1 MQAVPY
7 AMTPLKQWPA
17 RTPGEA
23 DGGGCAWG
31 RARVGSMN
39 AVDYIGFFIPLIFIV
54 VLVRSFDH
62 FVQHPIA
69 LAGLLLLTIVSILHF
84 DVGMLTTDPYDAFLD
99 DIGAPRRTW
108 TVTVVALIVLSYSG
122 EFQEQLLGTS
132 KRRRRRA
139 RRTQPR
145 P

>member
-1 MQAVPY
+1 
-7 AMTPLKQWPA
+7 
-17 RTPGEA
+17 
-23 DGGGCAWG
+23 
-31 RARVGSMN
+31 MN